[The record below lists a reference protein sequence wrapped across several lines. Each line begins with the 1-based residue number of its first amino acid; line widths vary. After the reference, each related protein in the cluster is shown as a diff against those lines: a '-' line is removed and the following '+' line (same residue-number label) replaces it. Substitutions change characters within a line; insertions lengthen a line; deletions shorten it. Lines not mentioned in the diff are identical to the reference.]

1 MYERI
6 LVAVDESEAA
16 ERVLA
21 AAEELA
27 RFSSGEVWLLHVW
40 EGDPSVYKTASVRS
54 CDEARSWLETAAE
67 KLAASGLV
75 THAVLIA
82 NLYGYAAREI
92 ANIAVALE
100 AGVIVIGSRG
110 RNGVSELLAGSTAR
124 KVIHL
129 ADRPV
134 LVVR

>member
-1 MYERI
+1 MYEKI

-27 RFSSGEVWLLHVW
+27 RFSSSEVWLLHVW
-40 EGDPSVYKTASVRS
+40 EGDPSVYRS
-54 CDEARSWLETAAE
+54 AGARSSDEARSWLETAAE
-67 KLAASGLV
+67 KLASSGIV
-75 THAVLIA
+75 AHAVLVA

-92 ANIAVALE
+92 TNIAVALE
-100 AGVIVIGSRG
+100 VGVIIMGSRG

>member
-1 MYERI
+1 MYEKI
-6 LVAVDESEAA
+6 LVAIDESEAT

-27 RFSSGEVWLLHVW
+27 RLSSSEVWLLHVW
-40 EGDPSVYKTASVRS
+40 EGDPSVYRS
-54 CDEARSWLETAAE
+54 AGARSADEARSWLETAAE
-67 KLAASGLV
+67 KIAATGIV
-75 THAVLIA
+75 AHAVLIA

-92 ANIAVALE
+92 TNIAVALE
-100 AGVIVIGSRG
+100 AGVIVMGSRG

-124 KVIHL
+124 KVLHL

-134 LVVR
+134 LIVR

>member
-1 MYERI
+1 MYARI

-27 RFSSGEVWLLHVW
+27 RLSGGEVWLLHVW

-54 CDEARSWLETAAE
+54 SQEARSWLETAAE
-67 KLAASGLV
+67 KLAASGIETHPVLV
-75 THAVLIA
+75 A

-92 ANIAVALE
+92 TNIALALE
-100 AGVIVIGSRG
+100 VGVIVMGSRG

>member
-1 MYERI
+1 MYEKI
-6 LVAVDESEAA
+6 LVALDESDAA

-27 RFSSGEVWLLHVW
+27 RLSGGEVWLLHVW
-40 EGDPSVYKTASVRS
+40 EAEPAVYKSASVKS
-54 CDEARSWLETAAE
+54 FDEAQSWLEMAAE
-67 KLAASGLV
+67 KLEAAGISAHPIV
-75 THAVLIA
+75 VA
-82 NLYGYAAREI
+82 NLFAYAAREI

-100 AGVIVIGSRG
+100 VGAIVIGSRR
-110 RNGVSELLAGSTAR
+110 RNGLTELLAGSTAH

-134 LVVR
+134 VVVR